1 MGTFL
6 LLMAE
11 ASAVGGD
18 LAESAGDHGFGL
30 NTDILQ
36 TNLINLVI
44 IISVLV
50 IFGRKV
56 LGKTLGERRE
66 RIGTAIKS
74 AEQRLTEAQGALA
87 DQQQKLAQA
96 QAEAEKI
103 KKAAEENASRAREAI
118 LAQAAT
124 DIERMKDTA
133 AADLNSEQDRAIAEL
148 RARVVAMALQKVE
161 SELRSGIADDAQHT
175 LIDRSIALLGA
186 NE

>member
-6 LLMAE
+6 LLMAQ
-11 ASAVGGD
+11 ASAVGGE
-18 LAESAGDHGFGL
+18 LAEAAGEGGFGL
-30 NTDILQ
+30 NTNILQ
-36 TNLINLVI
+36 TNLINLAI

-56 LGKTLGERRE
+56 LGSTLKERRI
-66 RIGTAIKS
+66 RIETAIKS
-74 AEQRLTEAQGALA
+74 AEQRLKEAQGSLA

-103 KKAAEENASRAREAI
+103 KQAAAENANKAREAI

-133 AADLNSEQDRAIAEL
+133 VADLNSEREKAIAQL
-148 RARVVAMALQKVE
+148 RSRVIAMALQKVE
-161 SELRSGIADDAQHT
+161 SELRTGIADDAQHT
-175 LIDRSIALLGA
+175 LVDRSIALLGGKG
-186 NE
+186 